1 MIKVGKERIIK
12 FDKSLREKRFL
23 DSYNINEYEVTP
35 FEFNGVK
42 KNVYKNFNLSIFV
55 DDECNADCKFCVAQL
70 RYKNRNMLYQKDH
83 IKSDKEYFKR
93 LEEVL
98 SYVRPLNPSV
108 SITGGEPTISSR
120 LPKICELLKK
130 YKIRKK
136 TITTNGTGLKDLSI
150 DGVLNTLED
159 TEFDHINI
167 SRTVIDDC
175 KNNNIM
181 RFSDSTNF
189 RNNDLEFVMDKLK
202 RDSKFKKVPHVR
214 MSCVLL
220 KDGVHTVNQI
230 KEYVNFYKEGYGVDN
245 FIFRQLMDYDHKA
258 INPEIMKYYETNKIS
273 LDDIWKDM
281 ENHKELVPYL
291 NLLGY
296 YYYVEIYKYNECTIA
311 SEAANLERQYK
322 EKGNHPDTVYEMV
335 FHTDGKL
342 CGSWIPNEERLM

>member
-1 MIKVGKERIIK
+1 MKIFTLASFFHRSAA
-12 FDKSLREKRFL
+12 FNSSLCFGSFKL
-23 DSYNINEYEVTP
+23 YGSAIDATQS
-35 FEFNGVK
+35 GV
-42 KNVYKNFNLSIFV
+42 
-55 DDECNADCKFCVAQL
+55 
-70 RYKNRNMLYQKDH
+70 
-83 IKSDKEYFKR
+83 
-93 LEEVL
+93 
-98 SYVRPLNPSV
+98 
-108 SITGGEPTISSR
+108 
-120 LPKICELLKK
+120 
-130 YKIRKK
+130 
-136 TITTNGTGLKDLSI
+136 
-150 DGVLNTLED
+150 
-159 TEFDHINI
+159 
-167 SRTVIDDC
+167 
-175 KNNNIM
+175 
-181 RFSDSTNF
+181 
-189 RNNDLEFVMDKLK
+189 
-202 RDSKFKKVPHVR
+202 
-214 MSCVLL
+214 
-220 KDGVHTVNQI
+220 